1 MQAGLFDQAPRSD
14 CYEEHDLGDA
24 SIREYQRAFS
34 FEEAT
39 YYLQKLRDNIPWR
52 QAYLT
57 IAGKSIAV
65 PRLQCWMGDSDAVY
79 GYSGLRLT
87 PEPWH
92 EAVESIRQ
100 RIRVLTG
107 AEFNSVL
114 LNYYRD
120 GKDSVAWHA
129 DDESELGSNP
139 IIASVSL
146 GAVRDFELK
155 HKLTKGAARYRL
167 PLQNGSLLLMGNT
180 LQNRWLHQIPK
191 TNSESSPRIN
201 LTFRQILKN

>member
-1 MQAGLFDQAPRSD
+1 MQPGLFGQAQQPD

-24 SIREYQRAFS
+24 SIREYRRAFS
-34 FEEAT
+34 IDEAN
-39 YYLQKLRDNIPWR
+39 YYLQNLRENIPWR
-52 QAYLT
+52 QDSLT

-92 EAVESIRQ
+92 EAVQSIRE

-114 LNYYRD
+114 LNYYRN

-139 IIASVSL
+139 IIASVSF
-146 GAVRDFELK
+146 GAPRDFELK
-155 HKLTKGAARYRL
+155 HKLGKKTAKYRL
-167 PLQNGSLLLMGNT
+167 LLQSGSLLLMGNT
-180 LQNRWLHQIPK
+180 LQNRWLHQVPK
-191 TNSESSPRIN
+191 TNSESCPRIN
-201 LTFRQILKN
+201 LTFRQILKC